1 MKHCIRALVCTAF
14 LLLPGALP
22 LRPAGAASVPPA
34 AAAAQSGG
42 ADRKGMNVL
51 WLGEFGKAGLGRDDT
66 PVFERALAAASR
78 SGRALEVPAAR
89 NAYRVGPLHLR
100 SHTTVLLDSGV
111 VLQARDGYAEG
122 QKLLN
127 IDDVSA
133 VQIIGYGATLKMNR
147 AEYKTGEYRHC
158 LSIHGASQVVIRG
171 VRCQTPG
178 GNGLA
183 IGGDDQKP
191 FSEAIT
197 VEDVTVDGSIGASLL
212 VTSARNLTVRR
223 CRFSDSHAQ
232 TPPGA
237 RAGAVNKRP
246 GIELLG
252 AAPEAHLEQVRLE
265 DNVTA
270 HSSGDGLR
278 FMLSRQTAR
287 STPVSITVLR
297 HRDEFSGA
305 SSYFGS
311 NEAAAGRAV
320 PGLVLFEDCLSQ
332 GAQEYGAVLS
342 FWSSSGARVSFRGLT
357 VIDPNGAA
365 STWDNA
371 AVAVRRGGGGRDRIG
386 NVEFV
391 RTTIRDTRRQPK
403 LDYYFSF
410 TDYSHIGIEN
420 VTFRNAL
427 QLSGARH
434 KQPLGLYQNE
444 GVEQIQRA
452 DDPALLALWNTAE
465 KRESAAAAPSHLR
478 P

>member
-1 MKHCIRALVCTAF
+1 MIYSFGAIVCTAF
-14 LLLPGALP
+14 FLLPGALL
-22 LRPAGAASVPPA
+22 LRSSGAEKTPGAAVKPA
-34 AAAAQSGG
+34 AP
-42 ADRKGMNVL
+42 DKKGMNVL
-51 WLGEFGKAGLGRDDT
+51 WLGDFGKAGLGRDDT
-66 PVFERALAAASR
+66 SVFERALAEASR
-78 SGRALEVPAAR
+78 TGRALEIPAAR
-89 NAYRVGPLHLR
+89 SAYRVAPLHLR

-111 VLQARDGYAEG
+111 VLQAREGYAEG

-147 AEYKTGEYRHC
+147 GEYKTGEYRHC
-158 LSIHGASQVVIRG
+158 LSIHGSSQVAIKG
-171 VRCQTPG
+171 IRCQTPG
-178 GNGLA
+178 GNGLY

-197 VEDVTVDGSIGASLL
+197 VEDVTVDGSIGAGLL
-212 VTSARNLTVRR
+212 ITSARNLTVRR
-223 CRFSDSHAQ
+223 CHFSQSHAQ
-232 TPPGA
+232 TPPSG
-237 RAGAVNKRP
+237 RAGTVEKRP
-246 GIELLG
+246 GIEVLG
-252 AAPEAHLEQVRLE
+252 AAPEARLEQVHLE
-265 DNVTA
+265 DDVTTRN
-270 HSSGDGLR
+270 SGDGLR
-278 FMLSRQTAR
+278 FILSRQTAR

-297 HRDEFSGA
+297 HRDEFAGA

-311 NEAAAGRAV
+311 NEAAAGGAV
-320 PGLVLFEDCLSQ
+320 SGLVIFQDCVSQ

-342 FWSSSGARVSFRGLT
+342 FWSSSGTRVSFRGLT
-357 VIDPNGAA
+357 VIDADGAG

-410 TDYSHIGIEN
+410 ADYSHVGIEN
-420 VTFRNAL
+420 VTFRDPL

-434 KQPLGLYQNE
+434 KQPLGLYQGE

-452 DDPALLALWNTAE
+452 DDPALLALWKAAE
-465 KRESAAAAPSHLR
+465 KHEPASASSHIR